1 MPVVLAPRAEPIA
14 LVKCMISR
22 PSSARLLGLLCNNT
36 SLNLSHVSF
45 FHLNTSHCRKASD
58 IRRYRDHQNAS
69 TRRRGSTKSDISGNR
84 GRDHKSSGESSDTE
98 SAAGARGRL
107 AALTARVRAALPK
120 KTEKHSEE
128 VHDEASEEKKG
139 VVYAELAL
147 GDQTG
152 DRAPPPPAT
161 EYAEIVYNTQEQAKE
176 GEK

>member
-1 MPVVLAPRAEPIA
+1 MWLEAGADARRKSIIIFGMDLWLTLTFPI
-14 LVKCMISR
+14 
-22 PSSARLLGLLCNNT
+22 T
-36 SLNLSHVSF
+36 EHV
-45 FHLNTSHCRKASD
+45 R
-58 IRRYRDHQNAS
+58 
-69 TRRRGSTKSDISGNR
+69 
-84 GRDHKSSGESSDTE
+84 SDTE